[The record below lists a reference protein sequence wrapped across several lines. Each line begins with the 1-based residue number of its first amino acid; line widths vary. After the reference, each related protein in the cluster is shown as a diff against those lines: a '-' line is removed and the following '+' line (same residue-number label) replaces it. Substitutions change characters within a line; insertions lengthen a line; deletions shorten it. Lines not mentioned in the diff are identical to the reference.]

1 MHQED
6 KWSRKHE
13 VGSRGD
19 EIDGDNEDVAAAT
32 TSLAIRPAMAEHD
45 RKTGPNVAEGVRRD
59 RRGNAMD
66 NVPDPRGEASERG
79 AAQWT
84 WRAGTIGSWT
94 VNTRTLTA
102 VCAEARTACMCTCY
116 TRT

>member
-1 MHQED
+1 
-6 KWSRKHE
+6 
-13 VGSRGD
+13 
-19 EIDGDNEDVAAAT
+19 
-32 TSLAIRPAMAEHD
+32 MAEHD

-94 VNTRTLTA
+94 VNTRTATA
-102 VCAEARTACMCTCY
+102 VCAEARTALRMQARADTDLHTARQQAVDGRDFA
-116 TRT
+116 TRRHHRD